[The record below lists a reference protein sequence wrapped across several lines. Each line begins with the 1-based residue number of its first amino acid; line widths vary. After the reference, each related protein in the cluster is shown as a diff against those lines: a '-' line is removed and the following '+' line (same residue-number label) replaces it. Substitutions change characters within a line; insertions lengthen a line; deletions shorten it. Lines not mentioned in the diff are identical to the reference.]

1 MPRIA
6 IITTS
11 YPDGQPGNEAAGS
24 FVEDFAI
31 ELSRSLPVSI
41 VAAGSKNSVSGDLN
55 LTVRRFSVPR
65 LPLSL
70 LKPHLPWRWPALI
83 ETLRAGRHALRTC
96 IREDK
101 PDHVFALWVLPSGWW
116 ANIEAG
122 RRGIPYSTWAL
133 GSDIWS
139 LGRLPGV
146 RQLLKRVLVSASHRY
161 ADGLE
166 LCEDVER
173 IGNKPCAFLP
183 STRKLPAL
191 RRSGPATRPPYKLAF
206 LGRWHR
212 NKGSDLLMSA
222 LQGLKDEDWN
232 LIEEVRIYGGGPLAN
247 EMYAAEKALTRTDRP
262 VRIGGYLDKNEA
274 ASLIGWA
281 DYLLLPS
288 RIESIPVIFS
298 DAMQLG
304 TPVVATPVGDLAS
317 LHQRFEFGVLAAAA
331 SERAIREAIQRALR
345 LDAAAFQSGVRRAGR
360 EFDLEGIVAQFLSD
374 IGAEVP

>member
-1 MPRIA
+1 MPRVA

-31 ELSRSLPVSI
+31 ELAKSLHVSVI
-41 VAAGSKNSVSGDLN
+41 AAGSETSVSGDTN
-55 LTVRRFSVPR
+55 LTIRRFSVPR

-70 LKPHLPWRWPALI
+70 LKPHLPWEWPALF

-116 ANIEAG
+116 AENEAG
-122 RRGIPYSTWAL
+122 RHGIPYSTWAL

-146 RQLLKRVLVSASHRY
+146 RQVLKRVLVSASQRY

-173 IGNKPCAFLP
+173 IGNRPCAFLP
-183 STRKLPAL
+183 STRRLAAA
-191 RRSGPATRPPYKLAF
+191 ATQPVSDSPPYKLAF
-206 LGRWHR
+206 LGRWHP
-212 NKGSDLLMSA
+212 NKGVDLLMGA
-222 LQGLKDEDWN
+222 LGMLTPGDWEC
-232 LIEEVRIYGGGPLAN
+232 IEEVRIFGGGPLEKEVRA
-247 EMYAAEKALTRTDRP
+247 AAESLAASGRP
-262 VRIGGYLDKNEA
+262 VTTGGYLDKEA
-274 ASLIGWA
+274 AAGLIGWA
-281 DYLLLPS
+281 DFLMLPS

-298 DAMQLG
+298 DAAQLG
-304 TPVVATPVGDLAS
+304 TALIATPVGDLPA
-317 LHQRFEFGVLAAAA
+317 LRERYEYGVLAAGIN
-331 SERAIREAIQRALR
+331 ETDYCRAIRSALADKPGRFETGLNEA
-345 LDAAAFQSGVRRAGR
+345 AG
-360 EFDLEGIVAQFLSD
+360 EFDLEKIARRFLDD
-374 IGAEVP
+374 IGLA